1 MKQFHKSNRLCPSV
15 LFVDLEISMW
25 KENLTETFGKS
36 EELRG
41 RVTKRVTFSNAFMFT
56 TC

>member
-41 RVTKRVTFSNAFMFT
+41 RATKRVTFSNAFMFT